1 MKMLHPGKEIM
12 MRLQDLGVTQKSFSE
27 QIGKRVSEINELIK
41 WKRNITIGWDYILSD
56 FFHTEYKYWI
66 LKQVDYDYE
75 QFLAEMDLKEQ
86 FIERKREGKK
96 ENNDN
101 QKIQENLW
109 IWSIDNIYNKNSN
122 VSWLNINWELLK
134 NEKDSAIPTI
144 SQEHHLLGKNNN
156 SQEEVF
162 RNF

>member
-1 MKMLHPGKEIM
+1 M

-41 WKRNITIGWDYILSD
+41 WKRNITIGWDYILSN

-66 LKQVDYDYE
+66 LKQVGYDYE

-86 FIERKREGKK
+86 FIERKREERK

-122 VSWLNINWELLK
+122 VSWLNVNWELIK
-134 NEKDSAIPTI
+134 NGKDSAIPTI
-144 SQEHHLLGKNNN
+144 SKEHHLLGKNNN

>member
-1 MKMLHPGKEIM
+1 M

-86 FIERKREGKK
+86 FIERKRGERKD
-96 ENNDN
+96 NNDN

>member
-1 MKMLHPGKEIM
+1 M
-12 MRLQDLGVTQKSFSE
+12 LQDLGVTQKSFSE

-41 WKRNITIGWDYILSD
+41 WKRNITIGWDYILSN

-109 IWSIDNIYNKNSN
+109 IWYIDNIYNKNSN

>member
-41 WKRNITIGWDYILSD
+41 WKRNITIGWDYILSN

-109 IWSIDNIYNKNSN
+109 IWSIDNIY
-122 VSWLNINWELLK
+122 INWELLK

>member
-41 WKRNITIGWDYILSD
+41 WKRNITIGWDYILSN

-86 FIERKREGKK
+86 FIERKREERK

-109 IWSIDNIYNKNSN
+109 IWYIDNIYNKNSN
-122 VSWLNINWELLK
+122 VSWLNINWELIK
-134 NEKDSAIPTI
+134 NEKDSAIPII
-144 SQEHHLLGKNNN
+144 SQKHHLLGKNNN

>member
-12 MRLQDLGVTQKSFSE
+12 MRLQDLGFTQKSFSE

-41 WKRNITIGWDYILSD
+41 WKRNITIGWDYLLSN

-86 FIERKREGKK
+86 FIERKREEKK
-96 ENNDN
+96 ENNDY

-122 VSWLNINWELLK
+122 VSWLNVNWELIK
-134 NEKDSAIPTI
+134 NGKDSTIPTI
-144 SQEHHLLGKNNN
+144 SQKTHLLGKNNN

>member
-41 WKRNITIGWDYILSD
+41 WKRNITIGWDYILSN

-66 LKQVDYDYE
+66 LKQVGYDYE

-86 FIERKREGKK
+86 FIERKREERK

-109 IWSIDNIYNKNSN
+109 IWYIDNIYNKNSN
-122 VSWLNINWELLK
+122 VSWLNINWELIK
-134 NEKDSAIPTI
+134 NEKDSAIPII
-144 SQEHHLLGKNNN
+144 SQKHHLLGKNNN

>member
-41 WKRNITIGWDYILSD
+41 WKRNITIGWDYILSN

-66 LKQVDYDYE
+66 LKQVNYDYE

-86 FIERKREGKK
+86 FIERKREEKK

>member
-1 MKMLHPGKEIM
+1 

-41 WKRNITIGWDYILSD
+41 WKRNITIGWDYILSN

-86 FIERKREGKK
+86 FIERKREETK

>member
-1 MKMLHPGKEIM
+1 

-41 WKRNITIGWDYILSD
+41 WKRNITIGWDYILSN

-122 VSWLNINWELLK
+122 VSWLNINWELIK
-134 NEKDSAIPTI
+134 NEKDSAIPII
-144 SQEHHLLGKNNN
+144 SQKHHLLGKNNN

>member
-1 MKMLHPGKEIM
+1 

-41 WKRNITIGWDYILSD
+41 WKRNITIGWDYILSN

-96 ENNDN
+96 ENNDY
-101 QKIQENLW
+101 QKIEENLW

-134 NEKDSAIPTI
+134 NKKDSAIPTI

>member
-1 MKMLHPGKEIM
+1 

-41 WKRNITIGWDYILSD
+41 WKRNITIGWDYILSN
-56 FFHTEYKYWI
+56 FFHTEYKYRI

-96 ENNDN
+96 ENNDY
-101 QKIQENLW
+101 QKIKENLW
-109 IWSIDNIYNKNSN
+109 IWSIDNIHNKNSN
-122 VSWLNINWELLK
+122 VSWLNVNWELIK
-134 NEKDSAIPTI
+134 NGKDSAIPTI
-144 SQEHHLLGKNNN
+144 SQEHHLLEKNNN

>member
-1 MKMLHPGKEIM
+1 M
-12 MRLQDLGVTQKSFSE
+12 LQDLGVTQKSFSE

-41 WKRNITIGWDYILSD
+41 WKRNITIGWDYILSN

>member
-1 MKMLHPGKEIM
+1 

-41 WKRNITIGWDYILSD
+41 WKRNITIGWDYILSN

-86 FIERKREGKK
+86 FIERKREERK

-144 SQEHHLLGKNNN
+144 SQEYHLLGKNNN

>member
-1 MKMLHPGKEIM
+1 M
-12 MRLQDLGVTQKSFSE
+12 
-27 QIGKRVSEINELIK
+27 
-41 WKRNITIGWDYILSD
+41 
-56 FFHTEYKYWI
+56 
-66 LKQVDYDYE
+66 KQVDYDYE

-86 FIERKREGKK
+86 FIERKREERK

>member
-12 MRLQDLGVTQKSFSE
+12 MRLQHLGVTQKSFSE

-41 WKRNITIGWDYILSD
+41 WKRNITIGWDYLLSN

-86 FIERKREGKK
+86 FIEKKREEKK
-96 ENNDN
+96 ENNDY

-122 VSWLNINWELLK
+122 VSWLNVNWELIK
-134 NEKDSAIPTI
+134 NGKDSTIPTI
-144 SQEHHLLGKNNN
+144 SQKTHLLEKNNN

>member
-1 MKMLHPGKEIM
+1 

-41 WKRNITIGWDYILSD
+41 WKRNITIGWDYILSN

-86 FIERKREGKK
+86 FIERKREEKK
-96 ENNDN
+96 ENNDY
-101 QKIQENLW
+101 QKIEKNLW

>member
-1 MKMLHPGKEIM
+1 

-41 WKRNITIGWDYILSD
+41 WKRNITIGWDYILSN

-66 LKQVDYDYE
+66 LKQVNYDYE

-96 ENNDN
+96 ENNDY
-101 QKIQENLW
+101 QKIEENLW

-134 NEKDSAIPTI
+134 NKKDSAIPTI

>member
-41 WKRNITIGWDYILSD
+41 WKRNITIGWDYILSN

-86 FIERKREGKK
+86 FIERKRGERKD
-96 ENNDN
+96 NNDN

>member
-1 MKMLHPGKEIM
+1 

-41 WKRNITIGWDYILSD
+41 WKRNITIGWDYILSN

-86 FIERKREGKK
+86 FIERKREERK

-109 IWSIDNIYNKNSN
+109 IWSIDNIYNKNN
-122 VSWLNINWELLK
+122 KVSWLKVNWELIK

-144 SQEHHLLGKNNN
+144 SQETHLLAKHTTP
-156 SQEEVF
+156 QEEVF

>member
-1 MKMLHPGKEIM
+1 

-41 WKRNITIGWDYILSD
+41 WKRNITIGWDYILSN

-86 FIERKREGKK
+86 FIERKREERK

-122 VSWLNINWELLK
+122 VSWLNVNWELIK
-134 NEKDSAIPTI
+134 NGKDSAIPTI
-144 SQEHHLLGKNNN
+144 SKEHHLLGKNNN

>member
-41 WKRNITIGWDYILSD
+41 WKRNITIGWDYILSN

-109 IWSIDNIYNKNSN
+109 IWSIDNIYNKNSK
-122 VSWLNINWELLK
+122 VSWLKVNWELIK

>member
-41 WKRNITIGWDYILSD
+41 WKRNITIGWDYILSN

-66 LKQVDYDYE
+66 LKQVNYDYE

-96 ENNDN
+96 ENNDY
-101 QKIQENLW
+101 QKIEENLW

-134 NEKDSAIPTI
+134 NKKDSAIPTI

>member
-12 MRLQDLGVTQKSFSE
+12 MMLQDLGVTQKSFSE

-41 WKRNITIGWDYILSD
+41 WKRNITIGWDYILSN

>member
-1 MKMLHPGKEIM
+1 

-41 WKRNITIGWDYILSD
+41 WKRNITIGWDYILSN

-75 QFLAEMDLKEQ
+75 QFLAEMDLKDK
-86 FIERKREGKK
+86 FIEIKIDERK

-101 QKIQENLW
+101 HKIQENIW
-109 IWSIDNIYNKNSN
+109 IWSIENIYNKNIN
-122 VSWLNINWELLK
+122 VSWSNINRELLK

>member
-1 MKMLHPGKEIM
+1 M

>member
-1 MKMLHPGKEIM
+1 
-12 MRLQDLGVTQKSFSE
+12 MRVQDLGVTQKSFSE

-41 WKRNITIGWDYILSD
+41 WKRNITIGWDYILSN

>member
-1 MKMLHPGKEIM
+1 

-41 WKRNITIGWDYILSD
+41 WKRNITIGWDYILSN

-96 ENNDN
+96 ENKDY
-101 QKIQENLW
+101 QKIEENLW
-109 IWSIDNIYNKNSN
+109 IWSIDNIYKKNSK
-122 VSWLNINWELLK
+122 VSWLNINWELIK
-134 NEKDSAIPTI
+134 NEKDSVVSTI
-144 SQEHHLLGKNNN
+144 SQKHHLLGKNNN
-156 SQEEVF
+156 LQEEVF

>member
-41 WKRNITIGWDYILSD
+41 WKRNITIGWDYILSN

-66 LKQVDYDYE
+66 LKQVNYDYE

>member
-1 MKMLHPGKEIM
+1 

-41 WKRNITIGWDYILSD
+41 WKRNITIGWDYILSN

-66 LKQVDYDYE
+66 LKQVNYDYE

>member
-41 WKRNITIGWDYILSD
+41 WKRNITIGWDYILSN

-75 QFLAEMDLKEQ
+75 QFLAEMALKEQ

-122 VSWLNINWELLK
+122 VSWLNINWELIK
-134 NEKDSAIPTI
+134 NEKDSAIPII
-144 SQEHHLLGKNNN
+144 SQKHHLLGKNNN

>member
-41 WKRNITIGWDYILSD
+41 WKRNITIGWDYILSN

-66 LKQVDYDYE
+66 LKQVNYDYE

-134 NEKDSAIPTI
+134 NKKDSAIPTI

>member
-1 MKMLHPGKEIM
+1 

-41 WKRNITIGWDYILSD
+41 WKRNITIGWDYILSN

-86 FIERKREGKK
+86 FIERKREERK

>member
-86 FIERKREGKK
+86 LIERKREEKK
-96 ENNDN
+96 ENNDY
-101 QKIQENLW
+101 QKIEENLW

-122 VSWLNINWELLK
+122 VSWFNINWELLK

-144 SQEHHLLGKNNN
+144 SQKTHLLGKNNN
-156 SQEEVF
+156 PQEEVF

>member
-86 FIERKREGKK
+86 FIERKRGKK
-96 ENNDN
+96 R
-101 QKIQENLW
+101 K
-109 IWSIDNIYNKNSN
+109 
-122 VSWLNINWELLK
+122 
-134 NEKDSAIPTI
+134 
-144 SQEHHLLGKNNN
+144 
-156 SQEEVF
+156 
-162 RNF
+162 

>member
-1 MKMLHPGKEIM
+1 

-41 WKRNITIGWDYILSD
+41 WKRNITIGWDYILSN

-66 LKQVDYDYE
+66 LKQVNYDYE

-86 FIERKREGKK
+86 FIERKREEKK

>member
-1 MKMLHPGKEIM
+1 

-41 WKRNITIGWDYILSD
+41 WKRNITIGWDYILSN

-86 FIERKREGKK
+86 FIERKREERK

-109 IWSIDNIYNKNSN
+109 IWYIDNIYNKNSN
-122 VSWLNINWELLK
+122 VSWLNINWELIK
-134 NEKDSAIPTI
+134 NEKDSAIPII
-144 SQEHHLLGKNNN
+144 SQKHHLLGKNNN

>member
-41 WKRNITIGWDYILSD
+41 WKRNITIGWDYILSN

-86 FIERKREGKK
+86 FIERKREERK

-122 VSWLNINWELLK
+122 VSWLNVNWELIK
-134 NEKDSAIPTI
+134 NGKDSAIPTI
-144 SQEHHLLGKNNN
+144 SKEHHLLGKNNN